1 MKCWLFMWESK
12 KKVLRWKKVTT
23 YPWKI
28 NPHLKRELYK
38 WVLLSKKKDILR
50 SKVQLNL
57 SSNIETEAHVGT
69 YQGNEILIP
78 RD

>member
-1 MKCWLFMWESK
+1 MLVIHVGIQKKSFKMKESNN
-12 KKVLRWKKVTT
+12 
-23 YPWKI
+23 I
-28 NPHLKRELYK
+28 SLKNQSPPEKRALLL
-38 WVLLSKKKDILR
+38 LLSKKKGFFSR